1 MPHQKDT
8 SLGVE
13 LAPEKEPDRVASVE
27 LNMSGSLLLTL
38 PLGSRSTAPPPPM
51 SPPEEVQFATVTTIL
66 VNLNDPVIVNTTL
79 STSLLAVHVLLVSL
93 ILPESADIFPLA
105 QVVEP

>member
-51 SPPEEVQFATVTTIL
+51 SPPGEVHSYKTVMVPKPTLADKLNLTDSAFPSHVVALSATE
-66 VNLNDPVIVNTTL
+66 IV
-79 STSLLAVHVLLVSL
+79 
-93 ILPESADIFPLA
+93 PESAEMADLA
-105 QVVEP
+105 